1 MSLLNILNLWPPFNT
16 SNMSA
21 YDSVWHRCLLAVQ
34 TQIKSL
40 NLADIDASSVVV
52 QKVPWARDFTNG
64 VHSFP
69 GVVIC
74 PWHAEDMNPLAGTN
88 RRDDVGYPVL
98 VSIVA
103 KDNQDLT
110 GNLSSYLLWR
120 EKIARHFRNQRLAG
134 VPEIIKTIAAPM
146 SVVLPEA
153 FVKGVFH
160 SAFVFRFISR
170 EVRG

>member
-1 MSLLNILNLWPPFNT
+1 
-16 SNMSA
+16 MSA

-34 TQIKSL
+34 SQIKSL
-40 NLADIDASSVVV
+40 NLTGINASNIVV

-64 VHSFP
+64 ALSFP
-69 GVVIC
+69 GIVVC
-74 PWHAEDMNPLAGTN
+74 PWHAEDMNPQAGPN
-88 RRDDVGYPVL
+88 RRDDDGYPVL
-98 VSIVA
+98 GSIVA

-110 GNLSSYLLWR
+110 SHLGSYLLWR
-120 EKIARHFRNQRLAG
+120 EKIARHFRNQRLVG
-134 VPEIIKTIAAPM
+134 VPEIIKTVATPM